1 MVGAQVTVEGDV
13 VAARTQSDSCVLEF
27 AADDP
32 TSFRVVLLIPAIT
45 SLPRQPERLYLG
57 KRVRATGLI
66 RSFKGRLEMVLRSPG
81 QIEVV
86 DVAGPDRTAEAPST
100 TVPAP
105 PPVTAPSAPSAVA
118 PKPPATVAPAPPPAP
133 AATVVAPTVAA
144 PTAVPAPA
152 VVQTPPVSAAPAPPP
167 PSPEPPARGLGEAL
181 VRQLPAGDCDQA
193 RARWKEAAQSAD
205 DLAGA
210 LTRCLRA
217 GSYRC
222 RQASASL
229 APALTALEW
238 AEQQVDDACP

>member
-13 VAARTQSDSCVLEF
+13 VAARTSGDSCMLEF

-32 TSFRVVLLIPAIT
+32 QSFRVVLLIPAIT

-57 KRVRATGLI
+57 KRIRASGLI
-66 RSFKGRLEMVLRSPG
+66 RTFKGRPEMVLRSPG

-86 DVAGPDRTAEAPST
+86 DVAGPARTAEVPPAVAVAPGPPTATAPPPRAAPSPPPAMAPPPS
-100 TVPAP
+100 PAP
-105 PPVTAPSAPSAVA
+105 P
-118 PKPPATVAPAPPPAP
+118 VAPAPPAAAPPTPPPAP
-133 AATVVAPTVAA
+133 AAVAPA
-144 PTAVPAPA
+144 
-152 VVQTPPVSAAPAPPP
+152 PP
-167 PSPEPPARGLGEAL
+167 PSPEPPAEPPARSLGEAL
-181 VRQLPAGDCDQA
+181 VRQLPAGDCDRA
-193 RARWKEAAQSAD
+193 RARWKDAARQAD
-205 DLAGA
+205 ELAAA

-222 RQASASL
+222 REASAAL